1 MDTRKPMKDYKKAIE
16 EAAHED
22 FSYGAKSSVG
32 SGTRSMYEN
41 KKQSF
46 IHGAKSEAAAEY
58 WQNKLYPSQTVIK
71 SVAVDF
77 AYEVQGK
84 QSDDMGKEFDDW
96 YADIQ
101 KRIL

>member
-1 MDTRKPMKDYKKAIE
+1 MKDYKKATE

-46 IHGAKSEAAAEY
+46 IHGAKSEAAKEFHQQGMY
-58 WQNKLYPSQTVIK
+58 SEEEVLKLLVDNLEVYLDWVDDGLRGKLCEKPKFSEWFEQNKK
-71 SVAVDF
+71 
-77 AYEVQGK
+77 K
-84 QSDDMGKEFDDW
+84 
-96 YADIQ
+96 
-101 KRIL
+101 